1 MGDSGMAGKFG
12 VATLHRVRGVEP
24 DVVIFDICAAPPR
37 RQVGLLLQGGLGTPA
52 ARLLNV
58 AISRSRGKLVIVC
71 DHAFTRATSHS
82 DTLLRPLL
90 NCIDPSSVRELSPRI
105 VDILPMVCFRSMS
118 V

>member
-12 VATLHRVRGVEP
+12 VATLHRVRGVES
-24 DVVIFDICAAPPR
+24 DVVIFDICDAPPR

-71 DHAFTRATSHS
+71 DHAFTRSTSRADS
-82 DTLLRPLL
+82 VLRSLL
-90 NCIDPSSVRELSPRI
+90 NGIDPSAVIEFMPR
-105 VDILPMVCFRSMS
+105 V
-118 V
+118 